1 MKYVLFSHRQRDE
14 RVGIRRGN
22 RIVDISGADIVSDN
36 DESKLAAVLEAESAA
51 GPGPDDLLGTLP
63 EETPVYDREE
73 VALKAPI
80 APDARIICL
89 GGVYTNHLRE
99 RGVTLNRDPNQWVMP
114 STAVIGPE
122 ESIEL
127 PERDDS
133 EVIPAVE
140 LGVVIGAGGK
150 YIDETEAFDHVAGY
164 TVVNDV
170 TDRGEYPGPMGY
182 KMLDSFSPCGPHV
195 TTTDEVQNPLSLD
208 VIIRSDGETIC
219 RGSTAGM
226 HFTISFLISYLS
238 TFMRLRPGDVLSM
251 GDPGGVEG
259 TLEPGTTVD
268 LDISSVGTLSNTVV
282 SEQ

>member
-1 MKYVLFSHRQRDE
+1 MRYVLFSHRE
-14 RVGIRRGN
+14 GGENVGIRRDD
-22 RIVDISGADIVSDN
+22 RVVDISGSDVVSKN
-36 DESKLAAVLEAESAA
+36 AESPLAAVLEAESAA
-51 GPGPDDLLGTLP
+51 GAGPNDPMETLP
-63 EETPVYDREE
+63 SEAPVYDREE
-73 VALKAPI
+73 VTLKAPV
-80 APDARIICL
+80 ARDARIICL

-122 ESIEL
+122 EPIEL
-127 PERDDS
+127 PVRDDS

-140 LGVVIGAGGK
+140 LGVVIGSGGK
-150 YIDETEAFDHVAGY
+150 YINEAEAFDHVAGY

-182 KMLDSFSPCGPHV
+182 KMLDTFSPCGPHV
-195 TTTDEVQNPLSLD
+195 TTADEVSDPLSLD
-208 VIIRSDGETIC
+208 VTIRSDGEIIC

-259 TLEPGTTVD
+259 TLEPGSTVD
-268 LDISSVGTLSNTVV
+268 LDIGSVGTLSNAVV